1 MANNI
6 TSSPVK
12 IANGGGVVLKV
23 VGAGTVYVG
32 QDAADPTATGVPL
45 VSTEAALYLQVIHG
59 PLYAATATGTV
70 DLRVLSL

>member
-6 TSSPVK
+6 STTPVR
-12 IANGGGVVLKV
+12 ISNGGGVALEV

-32 QDAADPTATGVPL
+32 QDATDPTVKGLPVA
-45 VSTEAALYLQVIHG
+45 STNGIVFLQDTHG
-59 PLYAATATGTV
+59 PLYAMTATGTV

>member
-6 TSSPVK
+6 STAPVR
-12 IANGGGVVLKV
+12 ISNGGGVALKV

-32 QDAADPTATGVPL
+32 QDASDPTVLGIALASTDGL
-45 VSTEAALYLQVIHG
+45 VYLQDTHG
-59 PLYAATATGTV
+59 PLYAMTSTGTV

>member
-6 TSSPVK
+6 STTPVK
-12 IANGGGVVLKV
+12 ISNGGGLALQV

-32 QDAADPTATGVPL
+32 QDATDPTVKGLALTSTDGV
-45 VSTEAALYLQVIHG
+45 TYLQDTHG
-59 PLYAATATGTV
+59 KLYAKTATGTV